1 MKLVVDLLQMDEELL
16 TVLHREV
23 EVLDDDLLH
32 PLIIEVNPWRLDPE
46 ARK

>member
-1 MKLVVDLLQMDEELL
+1 MKLVVDLLQIDEELL

-32 PLIIEVNPWRLDPE
+32 PLIIEVNPCRLDPE